1 MTILNKIK
9 MECDLIIRVADA
21 RNPKTLFSFP
31 TTKKT
36 LIVFNKMDLITP
48 EEIEKLKKKYKN
60 AIFTSTRSRKGKGN
74 LLHKMIA
81 FANIEDRL
89 IRVGVVGY
97 PNVGKSSLIN
107 MMRGTRSAKVSAT
120 PGETRG
126 VQWLKI
132 KPNIIMYDTPG
143 VITVK
148 HSQKELVKTFSI
160 VPQNITDPEGA
171 ANEIIKNIIRKKGKE
186 QLEKKYKI
194 KIEDEKD
201 YEDIIDLIA
210 RRNGMVLKND
220 ELDRVRASK
229 KIILDFQKGN

>member
-1 MTILNKIK
+1 MNILNKIK
-9 MECDLIIRVADA
+9 SECDLIIRVADA

-31 TTKKT
+31 TNKKT
-36 LIVFNKMDLITP
+36 IIVFNKMDLLN
-48 EEIEKLKKKYKN
+48 EGELEKLRNKYKN
-60 AIFTSTRSRKGKGN
+60 AIFTSTRNRKGKGN
-74 LLHKMIA
+74 LLHKLIA
-81 FANIEDRL
+81 HAKIEDRL

-160 VPQNITDPEGA
+160 VPQNVDDPEGA
-171 ANEIIKNIIRKKGKE
+171 AFEIIKDIIKKKGKE
-186 QLEKKYKI
+186 LIEDKYKI
-194 KIEDEKD
+194 KIEDDKD
-201 YEDIIDLIA
+201 YEEIIDLIA
-210 RRNGMVLKND
+210 KRNGMVLKNN
-220 ELDRVRASK
+220 ELDRLRASK

>member
-1 MTILNKIK
+1 

-31 TTKKT
+31 TNKKT
-36 LIVFNKMDLITP
+36 LVVFNKMDLITS
-48 EEIEKLKKKYKN
+48 EELEKLKKKYKN
-60 AIFTSTRSRKGKGN
+60 AIFTSTRTRKGKGN

-81 FANIEDRL
+81 FAKMEDRM
-89 IRVGVVGY
+89 IRVGVIGY

-107 MMRGTRSAKVSAT
+107 MMRGLRSARVSAT

-132 KPNIIMYDTPG
+132 KPNIVMYDTPG
-143 VITVK
+143 VITTQ

-160 VPQNITDPEGA
+160 VPQNVDDPEGA
-171 ANEIIKNIIRKKGKE
+171 ACEIIKNTLRKKGKE

-194 KIEDEKD
+194 TIENEKD
-201 YEDIIDLIA
+201 YEEIIDLIA
-210 RRNGMVLKND
+210 KRNGMILKNN

>member
-1 MTILNKIK
+1 
-9 MECDLIIRVADA
+9 
-21 RNPKTLFSFP
+21 
-31 TTKKT
+31 
-36 LIVFNKMDLITP
+36 MDLLTT
-48 EEIEKLKKKYKN
+48 EELDKLRKKYKN
-60 AIFTSTRSRKGKGN
+60 AVFTSTRSRKGKGN

-89 IRVGVVGY
+89 VRVGVVGY

-160 VPQNITDPEGA
+160 VPQNVTDPEGA
-171 ANEIIKNIIRKKGKE
+171 AHEIIKNLVKKKGKE
-186 QLEKKYKI
+186 FVEEKYKI
-194 KIEDEKD
+194 KIENEKD
-201 YEDIIDLIA
+201 YEEIIDLIA
-210 RRNGMVLKND
+210 QRNKMLLKNN
-220 ELDRVRASK
+220 ELDRLRASK
-229 KIILDFQKGN
+229 KIILDFQKGI

>member
-1 MTILNKIK
+1 MNILNKIK

-81 FANIEDRL
+81 FANMEDRL

-97 PNVGKSSLIN
+97 PNVGKSSIIN

-132 KPNIIMYDTPG
+132 KNNIMMYDTPG

-160 VPQNITDPEGA
+160 VPQNVTDPEGA
-171 ANEIIKNIIRKKGKE
+171 AFEIIKNIIKKKGKE
-186 QLEKKYKI
+186 SLEDKYKI
-194 KIEDEKD
+194 KIKDEKD
-201 YEDIIDLIA
+201 YEEIIGLVA
-210 RRNGMVLKND
+210 KRNGMLLKNN
-220 ELDRVRASK
+220 ELDRLRASK

>member
-1 MTILNKIK
+1 MNLLNKIK
-9 MECDLIIRVADA
+9 TECDLIIRVADA

-31 TTKKT
+31 TNKKT
-36 LIVFNKMDLITP
+36 IIVFNKMDLLTT
-48 EEIEKLKKKYKN
+48 EELDKLRKKYKN
-60 AIFTSTRSRKGKGN
+60 AVFTSTRSRKGKGN

-89 IRVGVVGY
+89 VRVGVVGY

-160 VPQNITDPEGA
+160 VPQNVTDPEGA
-171 ANEIIKNIIRKKGKE
+171 AHEIIKNLVKKKGKE
-186 QLEKKYKI
+186 FVEEKYKI
-194 KIEDEKD
+194 KIENEKD
-201 YEDIIDLIA
+201 YEEIIDLIA
-210 RRNGMVLKND
+210 QRNKMLLKNN
-220 ELDRVRASK
+220 ELDRLRASK
-229 KIILDFQKGN
+229 KIILDFQKGI